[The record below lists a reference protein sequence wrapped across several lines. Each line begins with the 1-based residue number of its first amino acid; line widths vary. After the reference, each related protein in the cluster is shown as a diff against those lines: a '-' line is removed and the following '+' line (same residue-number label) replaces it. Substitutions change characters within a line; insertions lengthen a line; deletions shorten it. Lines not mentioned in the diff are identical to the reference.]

1 MKLSTTDEPRGLF
14 AAWARLVTARPGVT
28 LLVTLVLSIAALLAA
43 LQLEPATGVQDMLA
57 DDQPSAVAL
66 GQVLDHYAL
75 VDDLIVLARLPAP
88 APGTEKGNTP
98 SGGGD
103 PNRLIAF
110 AQRLEAELDDDP
122 MVADLRYRPSAQAAA
137 FIEEVVIPHALYY
150 LDDTQRAAFNQRL
163 TREAMDE
170 QFAQNAAML
179 AAPGPAAGRLAKELI
194 RDPLRLRDFLADG
207 AAGFASGGGSGGGEF
222 REGVNAMVSV
232 DGTAIMIRIAG
243 SESANDLE
251 FTAAFMPRI
260 REAVDAANTGED
272 SGGGGL
278 RVDYTGAYAI
288 AELSASQTRA
298 DMIRSCTGSILLLV
312 VVFIVVYRHPMA
324 FWMLKLPVYAAI
336 VTAFGLYAVLSGRL
350 TPVTA
355 VAGAVLAGL
364 GIDYCVHVLS
374 HHEAVKRSRK
384 EADDRAASIHTVAAV
399 GPAVMAA
406 CVTSLIGF
414 GAVLSSS
421 VQSLREFA
429 LLGMLGLTLALLA
442 SVTVLPAL
450 MAAIGPTRFAKRGL
464 SATRFDLTPMVRH
477 IARHPKRFVWLSAT
491 LVAAA
496 GFAVVLGSV
505 DRSGWH
511 SPIGFDSDLHA
522 LHPRPHP
529 PLDTQ
534 DTLAEIFGAAPNS
547 LMILVE
553 AESSEQ
559 MLEVAQRVQQR
570 FADPASLP
578 SGSAG
583 ELGPATLLP
592 ASSDASL
599 AWNPMQIDTVID
611 DFRASAEAAGFNASA
626 FNETE
631 DFLNTLLGNAPP
643 TFNQVRSYPELS
655 GMVLPRG
662 QDQPTQGLVL
672 VTLARPWTTV
682 KDRDETIEAARH
694 ILQNVVALSSIHPPP
709 YSATLT
715 GITVIGYDT
724 QQAIGGNLTKLL
736 AIAAG
741 LVLVWLLIFF
751 RRPGDLLL
759 ALVPSAAGLLALVT
773 CAELFGWTLNAIN
786 LIALPLVVGIGVD
799 DGIFL
804 VAIARRCRKLDET
817 RRTLVDQLAA
827 SAHAI
832 TMTSLTTGLAFGSLA
847 FTSVPAIR
855 SLGWF
860 TAMGVGA
867 AWAASLLLLLPVL
880 IMLHPKKSPD
890 KAAPSVTQESHA

>member
-1 MKLSTTDEPRGLF
+1 MNLPTTDEPRGLF

-28 LLVTLVLSIAALLAA
+28 LLVTLVLSIVALLAA

-57 DDQPSAVAL
+57 DDQPAAIAL
-66 GQVLDHYAL
+66 GKVLDNYAL
-75 VDDLIVLARLPAP
+75 VDDLIVLARLPA
-88 APGTEKGNTP
+88 TGNNAP
-98 SGGGD
+98 SGGD
-103 PNRLIAF
+103 PERLIAF
-110 AQRLEAELDDDP
+110 AQRLEAQLDNDP
-122 MVADLRYRPSAQAAA
+122 MVANLRYRPSAQAAA

-194 RDPLRLRDFLADG
+194 RDPLRLRDFLAGG
-207 AAGFASGGGSGGGEF
+207 ATGFASGGSGEF
-222 REGVNAMVSV
+222 MEGVNAMVSV
-232 DGTAIMIRIAG
+232 DGTAIMVRIAG

-260 REAVDAANTGED
+260 REAVDAAHAGD
-272 SGGGGL
+272 ASGGGGDL
-278 RVDYTGAYAI
+278 SIDYTGAYAI

-374 HHEAVKRSRK
+374 HHEAVKRARPD
-384 EADDRAASIHTVAAV
+384 ADDRAASIHTVAAV

-477 IARHPKRFVWLSAT
+477 VARHPKRFVWLSAT

-496 GFAVVLGSV
+496 GFAVILGSV

-534 DTLAEIFGAAPNS
+534 DTLAEVFGAAPNS

-553 AESSEQ
+553 AESPER
-559 MLEVAQRVQQR
+559 MLVVAKQVQQR

-583 ELGPATLLP
+583 VLGPATLLP
-592 ASSDASL
+592 ASLKTSL
-599 AWNPMQIDTVID
+599 AWGASPIDTVID
-611 DFRASAEAAGFNASA
+611 DLRASAEAAGFNASA
-626 FNETE
+626 FGETE
-631 DFLNTLLGNAPP
+631 EFLRTLLGNTPP
-643 TFNQVRSYPELS
+643 TFDQVTSYPELS

-672 VTLARPWTTV
+672 VTLARPWMTV
-682 KDRDETIEAARH
+682 RDRDETIEAARRV
-694 ILQNVVALSSIHPPP
+694 LDTVVARSSIQPPP
-709 YSATLT
+709 YSVTLT

-804 VAIARRCRKLDET
+804 VAIARRCRKFGET
-817 RRTLVDQLAA
+817 RRALVDQLAA
-827 SAHAI
+827 SAHAV

-880 IMLHPKKSPD
+880 IMLYPKKSPD
-890 KAAPSVTQESHA
+890 KASPSATQESHA